1 MMAEM
6 SLAARRFGWAALVI
20 TFLAAT
26 QLYAAEPEA
35 ETDAASE
42 AASLVLQE
50 SLRQGYRWAP
60 DLRGAIVVPDAP
72 AEPRYLAAREEADG
86 DEG

>member
-6 SLAARRFGWAALVI
+6 SLAARRFGWSVLVI

-26 QLYAAEPEA
+26 QLYAAEPDAEA
-35 ETDAASE
+35 GAASE
-42 AASLVLQE
+42 AASRILEQ
-50 SLRQGYRWAP
+50 SLREGFRWAP
-60 DLRGAIVVPDAP
+60 DLQGAIVVPDAP